1 MGNLKRILIVDDEKE
16 ICTFFSYLLKN
27 KGYDITTIQS
37 GREAQETIDREKF
50 HLALL
55 DLKLPDIDGLT
66 LLKQIKRK
74 TCRCQVIIM
83 TGYSTIKSAIAAM
96 QMGSLDYIE
105 KPFDDLQEL
114 ERLIDSALN
123 TVSYD
128 QDINLQEMA
137 EESGLVLG
145 KNEQMIQVVDL
156 ARRIAAKNVTVLVQ
170 GETGTG
176 KEVIARFMHNFS
188 KRAKKPFI
196 PINCAAISET
206 LLESELFGY
215 EKGAFTGA
223 NKTKKGY
230 FEIATNGTLFLDEIS
245 EASLSTQAKLLRVLE
260 SGEFMRVGGETIL
273 KTDSRIIAATNVILD
288 EAVDNRIFRQ
298 DLFYRLDVLAV
309 KIPPL
314 RERKEDIPYF
324 LDYFLKRFAEGK
336 DVEAR
341 EFAKETMEILCEY
354 DWPGNVRELAN
365 LIQRLVAVVD
375 EPVIKLRHLPEK
387 LLARLKTK
395 PVGNGGD
402 RVGEAKE
409 EVFNALGKDADLLV
423 ERLEHQLRENKT
435 LDLARVLDNL
445 TNLKNSVAKS
455 LVKKALAET
464 LGDRKAAADLLGI
477 SPRTL
482 KYIYLG
488 K

>member
-1 MGNLKRILIVDDEKE
+1 MDDEKE
-16 ICTFFSYLLKN
+16 ICTFFSYLLRN
-27 KGYDITTIQS
+27 KGYEVTAIQS
-37 GREAQETIDREKF
+37 GREAQETIEREKF

-55 DLKLPDIDGLT
+55 DLKLPDIEGLT
-66 LLKQIKRK
+66 LLKQIKSK
-74 TCRCQVIIM
+74 AYGCQVIIM
-83 TGYSTIKSAIAAM
+83 TGYSTVKSAIAAM
-96 QMGSLDYIE
+96 QIGALDYIE
-105 KPFDDLQEL
+105 KPFDDLNEL

-123 TVSYD
+123 TVSHD
-128 QDINLQEMA
+128 QNINLQEMV
-137 EESGLVLG
+137 EESGLVFG
-145 KNEQMIQVVDL
+145 KNEQMLQVVDL
-156 ARRIAAKNVTVLVQ
+156 ARRIAVKNVTVLIQ

-176 KEVIARFMHNFS
+176 KEVIARLIHNFS
-188 KRAKKPFI
+188 KRAEKPFV

-223 NKTKKGY
+223 NKTRKGY
-230 FEIATNGTLFLDEIS
+230 FEIASNGSLFLDEIS

-260 SGEFMRVGGETIL
+260 SGEFMRVGGETSL

-298 DLFYRLDVLAV
+298 DLFYRLDVLTM

-314 RERKEDIPYF
+314 RERKEDIPCF
-324 LDYFLKRFAEGK
+324 LDYYLRRFAEGK
-336 DVEAR
+336 DGGVQKLA
-341 EFAKETMEILCEY
+341 AETVEILCEY
-354 DWPGNVRELAN
+354 NWPGNVRELGN

-375 EPVIKLRHLPEK
+375 EPVIKPRHLPEK
-387 LLARLKTK
+387 LLTCRLKTRAA
-395 PVGNGGD
+395 GGGGD
-402 RVGEAKE
+402 RIDETGGEMFD
-409 EVFNALGKDADLLV
+409 VLGRDANLLV
-423 ERLEHQLRENKT
+423 ERLEHRLRERKT
-435 LDLARVLDNL
+435 LDLTGVLDNIN
-445 TNLKNSVAKS
+445 NLRNSVAKS

-464 LGDRKAAADLLGI
+464 LGDRKAAANLLGI